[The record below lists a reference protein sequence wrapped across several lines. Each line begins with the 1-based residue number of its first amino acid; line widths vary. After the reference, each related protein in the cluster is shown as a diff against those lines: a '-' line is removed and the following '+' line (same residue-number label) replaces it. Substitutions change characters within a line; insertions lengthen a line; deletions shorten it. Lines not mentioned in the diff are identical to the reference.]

1 VAVGGTSADRA
12 RSHTPRHVSHFQ
24 RIYTDEQKAAVAEAF
39 EDRRIRPATRVADL
53 AKAGELRYQGQLLD
67 PFNIE
72 EATVRHEARM
82 LRKRRAGQ
90 LTSKLSDV
98 PARDAVEQLR
108 RRMVNLADAELTVL
122 ERQKAGSRNPEIMRQ
137 FVRLLRELQAVPGR
151 DEQRKPAPGQRS
163 DGQREGAE
171 TTGGMGGRL
180 LKAHRQSEGATA
192 QDAPTPQNTSTENS
206 DAAQRSAHDAA
217 QEEAQED
224 DAPRSLARAAAER
237 ALSIG

>member
-53 AKAGELRYQGQLLD
+53 AKAGELRYQGEMLD

-72 EATVRHEARM
+72 APTVRHEARM

-122 ERQKAGSRNPEIMRQ
+122 ERQKAGSRNPETSGTA
-137 FVRLLRELQAVPGR
+137 LR
-151 DEQRKPAPGQRS
+151 S
-163 DGQREGAE
+163 
-171 TTGGMGGRL
+171 
-180 LKAHRQSEGATA
+180 A
-192 QDAPTPQNTSTENS
+192 QDA
-206 DAAQRSAHDAA
+206 AQD
-217 QEEAQED
+217 EAQQD

-237 ALSIG
+237 ALSNA